1 MTLSLNTDVLQWAR
15 RRSGLSATALAK
27 KLGVKTDRV
36 VEWEAN
42 GELTPK
48 QAENLAQKTNTP
60 YGFLFLSEPPE
71 EKLPVP
77 DFRTLEDGPL
87 RKPSPN
93 LLDTVYSMQRRQ
105 AWLREYLIEEEEEPK
120 AFVGQF
126 NLHSD
131 FREVGTQMKKVLG
144 LESGWARRAKTW
156 TEALRVMREQV
167 EEAGILIVFNGV
179 VGNNT
184 SRVLNVEE
192 FRGFAL
198 VDAYAPLVFINGSD
212 FKGAQM
218 FTLAHELAHLWIGA
232 EGVSNLEA
240 MEVPPID
247 VEIFCNKVAAEFL
260 VPAEELQECW
270 YKADL
275 QDEPFHWLARRFKV
289 SAIVA
294 ARRALDLGLIDR
306 PQFFEFFEAYK
317 NNERRKTGNRSGG
330 GSFWLNQNTRV
341 GRRYGRLVIEAAK
354 QGRIVYQEAFKLLD
368 MHGKTFDRYAEQLGF
383 KR

>member
-27 KLGVKTDRV
+27 KLGVKADRV
-36 VEWEAN
+36 VEWEAD

-77 DFRTLEDGPL
+77 DFRTLRDGPP

-93 LLDTVYSMQRRQ
+93 LLDTVHSMQRRQ

-126 NLHSD
+126 NLQSD
-131 FREVGTQMKKVLG
+131 YRAVAAHMKELLS

-156 TEALRVMREQV
+156 TDALRVLREQV
-167 EEAGILIVFNGV
+167 EEAGIIIVFNGV

-184 SRVLNVEE
+184 SRVLDVEE

-198 VDAYAPLVFINGSD
+198 VDEYAPLVFINGSD

-240 MEVPPID
+240 MEAPPID

-260 VPAEELQECW
+260 VHADELQEYW
-270 YKADL
+270 YEADL
-275 QDEPFHWLARRFKV
+275 QDEPFQWLARRFKV

-306 PQFFEFFEAYK
+306 PRFFEFFEAYK
-317 NNERRKTGNRSGG
+317 SDERRKAGNRSGG